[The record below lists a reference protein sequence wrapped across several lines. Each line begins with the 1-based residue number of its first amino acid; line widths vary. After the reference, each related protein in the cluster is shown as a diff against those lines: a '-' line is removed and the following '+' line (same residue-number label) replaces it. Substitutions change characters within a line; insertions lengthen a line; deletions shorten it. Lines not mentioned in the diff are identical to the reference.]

1 MPRTTTAEQ
10 VKKSRRRARRS
21 AILILL
27 LLCAAAGGLLFF
39 GYKNY
44 TVSFSM
50 LHPYEVSAKGA
61 DGTEALEPFPLFGE
75 NLAAVSGNVG
85 EDPAVT
91 AEAGITF
98 NASDGTICFS
108 KNALERLEPAS
119 VTKVMTCLVA
129 LKYGDLDQ
137 EITVE
142 AHMLAD
148 LDPGSSLCHIIPD
161 CTLTLE
167 QLLYGLMLPS
177 GNDAANV
184 IAYGV
189 AGSEEAFVELMNQE
203 AKRLGAAGTHYSNAH
218 GLSDP
223 NHYTTAY
230 DIYLIYREAMKYEK
244 FIDIISTQEYTADFT
259 IGGSPTSLTWG
270 RGIWYFNG
278 KAQAPDGV
286 TPIGGKTGTTPEAG
300 YCLSLLSED
309 ASGTPYVSVV
319 LKASGKE
326 DLYNNMTALLSKV
339 P

>member
-10 VKKSRRRARRS
+10 IKKSRKRARWS

-27 LLCAAAGGLLFF
+27 LLCAAGGGLLFF
-39 GYKNY
+39 SYKKQ
-44 TVSFSM
+44 TASFSM
-50 LHPYEVSAKGA
+50 LRPYEVSAQGDAGA
-61 DGTEALEPFPLFGE
+61 ESAEPVSLFGE
-75 NLAAVSGNVG
+75 DLAAVSGNVG

-98 NASDGTICFS
+98 NASDGTVCFS

-129 LKYGDLDQ
+129 LKYGNLDQ

-142 AHMLAD
+142 ANMLAD

-203 AKRLGAAGTHYSNAH
+203 AKRLGATGTHYSNAH

-278 KAQAPDGV
+278 NAQAPAGV

-319 LKASGKE
+319 LKASGRE
-326 DLYNNMTALLSKV
+326 DLYANMTALLSKI